1 MQENWKRI
9 LKLQILAS
17 EVCPY
22 INLATYVNA
31 ENLGKE
37 LMSSFKVALK
47 DVVSKLDWKFQ
58 ITVLETCALWSSIQ
72 RFRAAMK
79 QRPVRNIWS
88 SFSDFKL
95 QSDTSEH
102 ESQPSL
108 RHKNE
113 VKFYFVTFQRSSHWC
128 TKELLLRKNSPVS
141 FHQLSPHR
149 KVEVDCPHTKLET
162 SDESS

>member
-37 LMSSFKVALK
+37 LMSSFTVALK

-58 ITVLETCALWSSIQ
+58 ITALETCAL
-72 RFRAAMK
+72 
-79 QRPVRNIWS
+79 
-88 SFSDFKL
+88 
-95 QSDTSEH
+95 
-102 ESQPSL
+102 
-108 RHKNE
+108 
-113 VKFYFVTFQRSSHWC
+113 
-128 TKELLLRKNSPVS
+128 
-141 FHQLSPHR
+141 
-149 KVEVDCPHTKLET
+149 
-162 SDESS
+162 